1 MFNKVM
7 QTTAYILIVLGII
20 AMAGSGGDCDG
31 KCGPGNSITE
41 MLQIAA
47 VGLAMLATGAVII
60 IKGDA

>member
-31 KCGPGNSITE
+31 KCGPGNCITE

-47 VGLAMLATGAVII
+47 VGLAMLATGAVIL

>member
-1 MFNKVM
+1 MKIAI
-7 QTTAYILIVLGII
+7 QTVAVFLIVMGLMAI
-20 AMAGSGGDCDG
+20 AGSGGDCDG

-47 VGLAMLATGAVII
+47 VGLAMLATGAVIL